1 MQWHWDEAL
10 TLTVL
15 GLFMLRILLA
25 HVRLRRHLSGGDEQ
39 SGAHAGPP
47 PISIIMPVRG
57 LDQEA
62 AENFLSFAQAG
73 YPAPFEVL
81 FALEERDDPA
91 VPLLQRLIAEGKF
104 TATVRLVFSRRQD
117 QRELGKTL
125 NLIAGVKQSSHD
137 ILVFSDSDVRNTP
150 GLLEELVRPL
160 ADPRVGMSYAC
171 PSYRGAKDWVA
182 ALMGLS
188 VNESALALMT
198 APAFVAIGSAMA
210 IRKDVLHAIGGL
222 MPLRHRI
229 GIDGALGRAVVA
241 KGYRIALLRIPA
253 TIVHPQDRF
262 VDWWRHIHRWLV
274 TIRLYL
280 GFRFLGFLFYGF
292 PILWACVYSALALV
306 RGEPAAAIAVMTL
319 ILAVR
324 LASFAVVNLVFVKEP
339 SAWRYVW
346 LLPLLEALTL
356 ALWLES
362 CFNPYV
368 VWRGKRYRVMPDATV
383 RPVT

>member
-1 MQWHWDEAL
+1 MQWHWDEIL
-10 TLTVL
+10 TLTIL
-15 GLFMLRILLA
+15 GLFVSRTLIA
-25 HVRLRRHLSGGDEQ
+25 HFRLRRHLRGREEPSRPDAE
-39 SGAHAGPP
+39 PP

-62 AENFLSFAQAG
+62 EANFLSFAQAS
-73 YPAPFEVL
+73 YPAPFEVF

-104 TATVRLVFSRRQD
+104 TGPARLVFSRRQD
-117 QRELGKTL
+117 QREIGKTV
-125 NLIAGVKQSSHD
+125 NLIAGVKESSHD

-150 GLLEELVRPL
+150 GFLEELIGPL

-182 ALMGLS
+182 ALIGLS
-188 VNESALALMT
+188 VNESILALMT
-198 APAFVAIGSAMA
+198 APTFSAISSAMA

-241 KGYRIALLRIPA
+241 KGYRIALIRTPA
-253 TIVHPQDRF
+253 MIIHPQGRLI
-262 VDWWRHIHRWLV
+262 DWWRQIHRWLV

-292 PILWACVYSALALV
+292 PILWASLYSALTLL
-306 RGEPAAAIAVMTL
+306 RGEAAAAIAVMTL
-319 ILAVR
+319 IFVVR
-324 LASFAVVNLVFVKEP
+324 LASFAVVNLVFVKDP
-339 SAWRYVW
+339 AAWRYVW
-346 LLPLLEALTL
+346 LLPLLEVLTL

-362 CFNPYV
+362 CFNPLV
-368 VWRGKRYRVMPDATV
+368 VWRGKKYRVMSDATV
-383 RPVT
+383 RPVR